1 MTFSTGIFLTLV
13 RFYEPVFRYIFF
25 QSVYEFW
32 GEIYEDDKSQV
43 DYVNQDAL
51 SSFLNSSLNV
61 ELVFIILES
70 ITKFASK
77 GKNSKVIDREGKNV
91 IAYERIDFSK
101 DKEKIDLQLKSQNK
115 LTNNLTLHSISIVN
129 PDRVEKP

>member
-1 MTFSTGIFLTLV
+1 LDSVFIWLSSIMTFSTGIFLTLV

-101 DKEKIDLQLKSQNK
+101 DKEKIDL
-115 LTNNLTLHSISIVN
+115 
-129 PDRVEKP
+129 